1 MEIVGKP
8 KSVRAEWLEE
18 LLARLEEEGKVD
30 INKLEAALHAD
41 GWLQRQQ
48 ERVSCLALAL
58 VLIYGIFATESFL
71 LFSIFCHNYDVAI
84 LPVLKLSQ
92 LGGSQIFATI

>member
-8 KSVRAEWLEE
+8 KSIRAEWLEE

-41 GWLQRQQ
+41 GWL
-48 ERVSCLALAL
+48 
-58 VLIYGIFATESFL
+58 
-71 LFSIFCHNYDVAI
+71 
-84 LPVLKLSQ
+84 
-92 LGGSQIFATI
+92 